1 MKYNKENGV
10 KQVDA
15 IEDLEIRIEQQRSKM
30 YQAFKENRDYDELT
44 RISQNLDLLLNKLE
58 KMKKRKNMQ

>member
-1 MKYNKENGV
+1 M
-10 KQVDA
+10 DA